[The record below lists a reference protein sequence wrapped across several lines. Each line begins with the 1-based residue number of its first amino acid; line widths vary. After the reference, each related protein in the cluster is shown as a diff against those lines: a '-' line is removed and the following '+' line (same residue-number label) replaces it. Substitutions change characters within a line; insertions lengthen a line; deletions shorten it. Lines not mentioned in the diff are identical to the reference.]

1 MGKGRSDPQRI
12 DRIRLAGIGAVKA
25 RAAADGVK
33 PEKIK
38 RDFAVIGTVAISN
51 LNQAAQRHR
60 LHRRTVEQI
69 LEKYEGYALEIME
82 EVAEDG

>member
-33 PEKIK
+33 PEKVK
-38 RDFAVIGTVAISN
+38 RDFAIIGTVAISN

-69 LEKYEGYALEIME
+69 LEKYEGYALEILKNSRR
-82 EVAEDG
+82 